1 MIVRALGA
9 DVHVVERGASDPGA
23 PTAVLLHGFPV
34 DHRIMLEPFEQVFE
48 GRRHWRRLYLDLPGM
63 GATPAPEWL
72 GSTDGVFQVVR
83 AAVEELVPGPYVVIG
98 ESYGGYLARG
108 LAAATPDQVEGLG
121 LLCPMIVAE
130 RSARD
135 LPPSVALVRDDDM
148 RHMAGSE
155 FDDVA
160 VVQTSET
167 WRRTQTEVLPGLAA
181 ADPLA
186 TARVRAD
193 WTGTFPL
200 EPHVFDRPTLFLTG
214 RQDSDTGYR
223 DAWRLLD
230 SYPRATF
237 AVLDRAGHNLQIEQP
252 ALFTALTSEWLDRVD
267 EARAQ
272 RRVRTSSS

>member
-1 MIVRALGA
+1 
-9 DVHVVERGASDPGA
+9 
-23 PTAVLLHGFPV
+23 
-34 DHRIMLEPFEQVFE
+34 MLDPFEQVFE
-48 GRRHWRRLYLDLPGM
+48 DRHHWRRLYLDLPGM
-63 GATPAPEWL
+63 GATPAPEWC
-72 GSTDGVFQVVR
+72 GSTDDVFRVVR
-83 AAVEELVPGPYVVIG
+83 TAVEALVPRPYVAIG

-108 LAAATPDQVEGLG
+108 LAAAAPDQVEGLG

-135 LPPSVALVRDDDM
+135 LPPSVTLVRDDDL

-160 VVQTSET
+160 VVQTAET
-167 WRRTQTEVLPGLAA
+167 WRRTQAEVLPGLAA

-186 TARVRAD
+186 TARIRAD

-200 EPHVFDRPTLFLTG
+200 EPHVFDRPTIFLTG

-223 DAWRLLD
+223 DAWRLLE

-237 AVLDRAGHNLQIEQP
+237 AVLDRAGHNLQIEQQ

-267 EARAQ
+267 EARDQ
-272 RRVRTSSS
+272 RQAHAPRSS